1 MPGHRLVLI
10 KSADAH
16 IRPYLIAPMDV
27 HILFFAALRD
37 LVGKGE
43 QTLTLPD
50 GVTTIAAL
58 RSHLERAFPPLAG
71 RLDSVRF
78 AQNEAFVGAESTLRA
93 GDVVALIPPVA
104 GG

>member
-1 MPGHRLVLI
+1 
-10 KSADAH
+10 
-16 IRPYLIAPMDV
+16 MDV

-50 GVTTIAAL
+50 DVKTIAAL
-58 RSHLERAFPPLAG
+58 RLHLEQLFPPLAG
-71 RLDSVRF
+71 RLDNVRF
-78 AQNEAFVGAESTLRA
+78 AQNEVFVASETRIRA